1 MNILN
6 TILESGLSDNVVN
19 SLSSKTGIDTASLQG
34 LVQDLAPQL
43 LNGAKA
49 NLASDGDS
57 SNLIDMISNVNLD
70 NLASNP
76 QEIENLDTTNMTGEL
91 FSSLDENESDVVN
104 NLSSKSGVDA
114 SSISSLI
121 PMLAPIVMGALNKQT
136 NLGAMDTSNTNN
148 ITSMLTNFI
157 DQDKD
162 GDVVDDLMG
171 MAKKFF

>member
-6 TILESGLSDNVVN
+6 TILQSGLSDNIVN
-19 SLSSKTGIDTASLQG
+19 SLSSKTGIDSTSLQG
-34 LVQDLAPQL
+34 LVQELAPQL

-49 NLASDGDS
+49 NLASDNDS
-57 SNLIDMISNVNLD
+57 SNLIDMISNVNLEQIE
-70 NLASNP
+70 SHP
-76 QEIENLDTTNMTGEL
+76 EEIDNLDTQNMTGEL
-91 FSSLDENESDVVN
+91 FSSLNENENDVVN
-104 NLSSKSGVDA
+104 NLSSKSGIDA

-136 NLGAMDTSNTNN
+136 NLGAMDTSNTND

-157 DQDKD
+157 DQDND
-162 GDVVDDLMG
+162 GSVVDDLVG